1 MEAAVSEAA
10 SELSKLGLAELL
22 QNDPTRCKFLFGP
35 HDEVIIHYTLKHR
48 HTNKIFIRSMQF

>member
-35 HDEVIIHYTLKHR
+35 HNEVIIHYT
-48 HTNKIFIRSMQF
+48 